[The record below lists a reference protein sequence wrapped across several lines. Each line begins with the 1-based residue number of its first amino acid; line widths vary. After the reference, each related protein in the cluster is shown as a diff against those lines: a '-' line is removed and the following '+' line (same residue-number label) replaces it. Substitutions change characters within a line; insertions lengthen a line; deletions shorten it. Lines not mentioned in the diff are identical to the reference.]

1 MNTKKTQLILID
13 RNLGMQEAWKE
24 YFAGEPSVKII
35 KGDIK
40 DVSCDTIVSPANSF
54 GFMDGGIDYAIS
66 EKLGWSLQEELQKQI
81 RALPMRELLIG
92 QTLVLE
98 TGSEEIPYLISA
110 PTMRVPMSF
119 NIASSVNAYLAMKA
133 IMLAV
138 TSHPQMKKVAI
149 PGLCTGVGRMPYKI
163 SAIQMYRA
171 YQEIFL
177 GKKPHF
183 TEFGQTQKYQIDLN
197 PEGMIYDW

>member
-1 MNTKKTQLILID
+1 MNTKEIELILID
-13 RNLGMQEAWKE
+13 RNSGMQEAWKE
-24 YFAGEPSVKII
+24 YFAAEASVKII

-66 EKLGWSLQEELQKQI
+66 EKLGWSLQDKLQEKI
-81 RALPMRELLIG
+81 RALPMGELLIG
-92 QTLVLE
+92 QTLILE
-98 TGSEEIPYLISA
+98 TGSEEIPFLISA

-133 IMLAV
+133 ILIAA
-138 TSHPQMKKVAI
+138 TTHPHMKKVAI
-149 PGLCTGVGRMPYKI
+149 PGLCTGVGRMPYEI
-163 SAIQMYRA
+163 SAKQMYRA
-171 YQEIFL
+171 YQEISL
-177 GKKPHF
+177 DQKPYF